1 MANKLNELSSI
12 NIMLTNVGLA
22 PVTDI
27 ESANPMVG
35 TAQSILS
42 EVSHSVQSEGWSFN
56 TEDGYPFNPD
66 NGFITIPSNVLQF
79 DVQQY
84 DVKDVILRGGKLYDK
99 RAHAYVS
106 EPIELNVI
114 WCFDY
119 DDLPEVFKQ
128 YIVIR
133 AANLFASRAVG
144 SPESAKYSEKEEA
157 LARAN
162 VMEYETQQGDY
173 NMLGTSDNKKI
184 NTFLPFNAIYR

>member
-22 PVTDI
+22 PVTDV
-27 ESANPMVG
+27 ESSNPMVG
-35 TAQSILS
+35 TAQSILN
-42 EVSHSVQSEGWSFN
+42 EVSHAVQSEGWTFN
-56 TEDGYPFNPD
+56 TENDYPFNPD
-66 NGFITIPSNVLQF
+66 NGVITMPSNVLQF

-84 DVKDVILRGGKLYDK
+84 NDKDVILRANKLYDK
-99 RAHAYVS
+99 RAHAYVNETINLDITWS
-106 EPIELNVI
+106 
-114 WCFDY
+114 FDY

-133 AANLFASRAVG
+133 SANLFASRTVG
-144 SPESAKYSEKEEA
+144 SPESAKYSEKEES

-162 VMEYETQQGDY
+162 IIEYETQQGDY

-184 NTFLPFNAIYR
+184 NTYLPFNAIYR